1 MLQRIGRALAFGAAA
16 ALIALVLSGCEK
28 PTSNLNANSPGGRIM
43 YPITAEQADA
53 VIFRALNSTALGEN
67 VTPVAEPNKG
77 YVALLKLPRETRIYT
92 YTATAVPAVG
102 LRPDGTR
109 ANGYAFDVSGWR
121 SQRAEF
127 LFEAIN
133 LGAATL
139 SAPLPMAS
147 N

>member
-1 MLQRIGRALAFGAAA
+1 
-16 ALIALVLSGCEK
+16 
-28 PTSNLNANSPGGRIM
+28 M

-53 VIFRALNSTALGEN
+53 VIFRALNSTGLGAD

-77 YVALLKLPRETRIYT
+77 YVALFKFPRETRVYT
-92 YTATAVPAVG
+92 YTTTAVPAVG

-109 ANGYAFDVSGWR
+109 ANGYAFHLSGP
-121 SQRAEF
+121 STERAQF

-139 SAPLPMAS
+139 SAPLPMAR